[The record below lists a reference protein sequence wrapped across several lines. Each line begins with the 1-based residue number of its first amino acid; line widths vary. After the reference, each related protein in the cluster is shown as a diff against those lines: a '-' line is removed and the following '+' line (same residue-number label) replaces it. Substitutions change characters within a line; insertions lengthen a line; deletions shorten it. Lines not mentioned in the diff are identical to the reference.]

1 MCVVNESLAS
11 VVATH
16 LLIQNLNTHHSLSV
30 QNYSNWGRV
39 LKFRIESANS
49 KLDLILEA
57 CIDYE
62 GFKCV
67 IFLF

>member
-11 VVATH
+11 IVATH
-16 LLIQNLNTHHSLSV
+16 LLIQNLNTTVSQCKLI
-30 QNYSNWGRV
+30 QIGGRV

-49 KLDLILEA
+49 RLDLILEA